1 MRNLNFRI
9 FPLKPHE
16 CNKFLHYKMWFPVVP
31 ITDFLL
37 FSLNYSCFVC
47 VCVCA
52 CECLQISAVL
62 TATVIVTG
70 EHLTIFHNLLLL
82 NLYLNVFAII
92 CLKSNTDFH
101 IPI

>member
-1 MRNLNFRI
+1 
-9 FPLKPHE
+9 
-16 CNKFLHYKMWFPVVP
+16 MWFPVVP

-37 FSLNYSCFVC
+37 FSLNYSCF